1 MSDLGPFG
9 ASLLAITL
17 VVALDGM
24 YQKDLGTE
32 ILTSVSPVEN
42 TNLLVVQHF
51 SEFTVA
57 ASLII

>member
-17 VVALDGM
+17 VIALDGM
-24 YQKDLGTE
+24 HQKDLGTE

-42 TNLLVVQHF
+42 TNLLVVQGPVVQ
-51 SEFTVA
+51 SRIK
-57 ASLII
+57 LI